1 MKEKKKVNLK
11 TELGNIYL
19 TSKDEKFLSRE
30 EALIKELEII
40 ENKEHKIEEV
50 KMNNS
55 NFNIYNLI
63 IRILANND
71 WGLYFKGEPLQ
82 SLPIQDGFKMFKVN
96 DVNLDELHD
105 AVMREIEKGQSETWE
120 NMNSSQNSNNSTEL

>member
-11 TELGNIYL
+11 TELGHIYL

-71 WGLYFKGEPLQ
+71 WGLDL
-82 SLPIQDGFKMFKVN
+82 
-96 DVNLDELHD
+96 
-105 AVMREIEKGQSETWE
+105 
-120 NMNSSQNSNNSTEL
+120 

>member
-1 MKEKKKVNLK
+1 MKEKKKASLK
-11 TELGNIYL
+11 TELGHIYL

-30 EALIKELEII
+30 EALIKELEILK
-40 ENKEHKIEEV
+40 NKEHKIKEV
-50 KMNNS
+50 KMNN
-55 NFNIYNLI
+55 NIYNLI
-63 IRILANND
+63 TKILASND

-96 DVNLDELHD
+96 DVNLDELHN
-105 AVMREIEKGQSETWE
+105 AVMREVEKGQSESWE

>member
-1 MKEKKKVNLK
+1 MKEKKKANLK
-11 TELGNIYL
+11 TELGHIYL

-50 KMNNS
+50 KMNN
-55 NFNIYNLI
+55 NIYNLI
-63 IRILANND
+63 TRILASND

-96 DVNLDELHD
+96 DVNLDELHS
-105 AVMREIEKGQSETWE
+105 AVMREVEKGQSEAWE
-120 NMNSSQNSNNSTEL
+120 NINSSQNSNNSTEL

>member
-1 MKEKKKVNLK
+1 MKEKKKANLK
-11 TELGNIYL
+11 TELGHIYL
-19 TSKDEKFLSRE
+19 TSEDEKFLSRE
-30 EALIKELEII
+30 KALIKELEII

-50 KMNNS
+50 KMNN
-55 NFNIYNLI
+55 NIYNLI
-63 IRILANND
+63 TKILASND

-96 DVNLDELHD
+96 DVNLDELHN
-105 AVMREIEKGQSETWE
+105 AVMREVEKGQSESWE